1 MDAVV
6 TSPRG
11 DAPARVDSHAH
22 VFARGLP
29 LAPGRRYA
37 PGYDATTADYLD
49 HLDRHGFSHGVLVQP
64 SFLGTDNRYM
74 LEALA
79 SAPGRLRGIA
89 VVEADCPGD
98 ELARLRAGGV
108 VGLRL
113 NLIGAAD
120 PALSAEPWRSLL
132 RRAAALGLQIEIQ
145 AEAARL
151 AHLLPALLEAGAT
164 VVIDHFGLPDPRL
177 GPEDPGWRAM
187 LALAADAPCLHLKL
201 SAPYRL
207 GAEGPALAAR
217 LSPSLREAFGPRLV
231 FGTDWPHTQHEG
243 PAHAAA
249 ALHDLETWLPDPTD
263 RAVCLGASAVALFGV

>member
-6 TSPRG
+6 TSPQG
-11 DAPARVDSHAH
+11 EDHPRVDAHAH
-22 VFARGLP
+22 VFACGLP
-29 LAPGRRYA
+29 LAPGRRYT
-37 PGYDATTADYLD
+37 PGYDATTADYLR
-49 HLDRHGFSHGVLVQP
+49 HLDRHGFTHGVLVQP
-64 SFLGTDNRYM
+64 SFLGTDNGYM
-74 LEALA
+74 LDALA
-79 SAPGRLRGIA
+79 AAHGRLRGIA

-120 PALSAEPWRSLL
+120 PLLQAEPWRSLL
-132 RRAAALGLQIEIQ
+132 ARATALNLQIEMQ

-151 AHLLPALLEAGAT
+151 VHLLPALLGAGAT

-187 LALAADAPCLHLKL
+187 LALAADAPRLHLKL

-217 LSPSLREAFGPRLV
+217 LSPRLREAFGSRLV

-243 PAHAAA
+243 PAHAAD
-249 ALHDLETWLPDPTD
+249 ALRGLETWLPDPID
-263 RAVCLGASAVALFGV
+263 RAACLGPSAVSLFGF